1 MSTYKSELFNLCKS
15 IEQSELSTKI
25 KKMWDSFK
33 TDDSFYLNK
42 TIWFTSTRDDQNHFY
57 GVLLSQSRPENTPNF
72 FSNCPKLNQRELE
85 ICKEGN
91 EFLVNLSTNL
101 INEFSFLPTSIRTVL
116 NPYSKLLDI
125 DTDFYKEINISN
137 QEEIDFSRL
146 LKKFRQSYMFNVIES
161 ISQKINPNFLDTI
174 QTDSML
180 EIFAFFEKNEVSCSY
195 DEVPNNL
202 KIIKTNEINGRLR
215 YEDEVE
221 FFLFTLYVLRDIIEI
236 TLNTLYSALQGKK
249 LPILS
254 NDNLIS
260 INGPST
266 NYLYK
271 KYELVKISSEHDD
284 NHPSVSNLCLIDAY
298 SDYEKQKVH
307 SLIYIV
313 TTTYHQTGRL
323 GSTTSMKGLEVD
335 DCLNR
340 FFSFFKNKS

>member
-15 IEQSELSTKI
+15 IEQSELS
-25 KKMWDSFK
+25 KKVKEMWNNFK
-33 TDDSFYLNK
+33 TDDSLYLNK
-42 TIWFTSTRDDQNHFY
+42 TIWFTSTRDNQNHFY
-57 GVLLSQSRPENTPNF
+57 GVLLSQSRPENTPNS
-72 FSNCPKLNQRELE
+72 FSNCPKLDQRELE
-85 ICKEGN
+85 ICKEAN
-91 EFLVNLSTNL
+91 EFLVNLSTSL
-101 INEFSFLPTSIRTVL
+101 TNELSFLPTSIRTVL

-125 DTDFYKEINISN
+125 DTDFYEKINISN

-146 LKKFRQSYMFNVIES
+146 LKKFRKSHIFNVIES
-161 ISQKINPNFLDTI
+161 KTQAIDPNLLDTI
-174 QTDSML
+174 QKDHLL
-180 EIFAFFEKNEVSCSY
+180 EIFAIFEKNEVSCSY
-195 DEVPNNL
+195 DEIPKNL
-202 KIIKTNEINGRLR
+202 NTIKTNEINGRLR
-215 YEDEVE
+215 YEDVVE
-221 FFLFTLYVLRDIIEI
+221 FFFFSLYVIRDVIEI
-236 TLNTLYSALQGKK
+236 TLNTLYSALQGQK

-298 SDYEKQKVH
+298 LDKEKQKVH

-313 TTTYHQTGRL
+313 TTTYRHTGRF